1 LLYISHQCKLESLY
15 ACYVAHTQTPK
26 RCRSDLK
33 LQLTIEHPRQIP
45 TLSIILLTHATTA
58 HIGAFAHCCKNF
70 PLFTRIPIY
79 ATTPV
84 ISLGRTLLQDL
95 YASTPLAS
103 TLIPPA
109 SLSETS
115 HAYSPDQD
123 GPHLLL
129 QSPTTED
136 IAAYFSLIHPLKY
149 SQSHQ
154 PLPSPFSPPLNGLT
168 VTAYNAGHTLG
179 GTIWHIQ
186 HGMESI
192 VYAVD
197 WNLIR
202 ENVLSGAAWL
212 GGAAAGGSEVI
223 EQLRKPT
230 ALVCSSKGAERH
242 TLPGGRKRRDDLLLD
257 MIRNV
262 VGRGGTVL
270 IPTDTSARVLELA
283 YLLEHAWRRD
293 VTGIDKVG
301 GLKNAKLFLASKN
314 VGATMRYARSMIEWM
329 DENVAREIEM
339 EGSSNTTR
347 QHKRADSRRIGGNA
361 NNTEAKEDPAG
372 KNVGPFEFKYLKLLE
387 RKKDVERIL
396 TNKTGQVILAS
407 DTSLEWGFSKEI
419 LRSIAGDPANLII
432 LTERASGPQD
442 VADHGRRSGLS
453 RTLWEWYEARSDGVA
468 MEAGSDGEN
477 LEQVYTGGRV
487 LQVVDAHQAPLE
499 GKELLIYQQY
509 LATQRQLQNTLQ
521 SNNGP
526 SLETSADVVDDT
538 SSTSSSSDESDSER
552 QGKALTISATLAHG
566 NRNKLG
572 LSTEELGINVLLRH
586 KSVYDYDVRGKKGR
600 EKMFPFIA
608 KRKRADDFGE
618 LIRPEEY
625 LRAEERDDVD
635 GQDMRVN
642 AIGDENKLGQKRKWD
657 SAGLQEHPLHRR
669 LSNGGGKRRQTSNN
683 NLRERVNLPNGDL
696 DLNDHA
702 QVPNEGDSDVSEDEA
717 DEPLDSGPS
726 KVTFGTSTIEVSLR
740 IAYVDFSGV
749 HDKRSLSMM
758 IPLIQPRKL
767 VLIAGAKDETLSLAD
782 ECRKQLQAKTGGWT
796 EGLAVDVF
804 TPLIGQ
810 SVDASV
816 DTNAWTVKLSESL
829 VKRLQWQNV
838 RGLAVVTLAGLLGP
852 TVTEDASQNITGILK
867 KQKFVKEEGETSNS
881 VEQSPF
887 LDKILQPPP
896 TLDVLPAS
904 MAAAT
909 RSAAQALHVGDL
921 RLADLRKIL
930 QSSGQ
935 AAEFRGEG
943 TLLIDGVVAVRKTV
957 TGSIEV
963 EGGGPMSLNPRSR
976 QIEGAFHAVKNKV
989 YQGLAVVG
997 GA

>member
-1 LLYISHQCKLESLY
+1 
-15 ACYVAHTQTPK
+15 
-26 RCRSDLK
+26 
-33 LQLTIEHPRQIP
+33 
-45 TLSIILLTHATTA
+45 
-58 HIGAFAHCCKNF
+58 
-70 PLFTRIPIY
+70 
-79 ATTPV
+79 
-84 ISLGRTLLQDL
+84 
-95 YASTPLAS
+95 
-103 TLIPPA
+103 
-109 SLSETS
+109 
-115 HAYSPDQD
+115 
-123 GPHLLL
+123 
-129 QSPTTED
+129 
-136 IAAYFSLIHPLKY
+136 
-149 SQSHQ
+149 
-154 PLPSPFSPPLNGLT
+154 
-168 VTAYNAGHTLG
+168 
-179 GTIWHIQ
+179 
-186 HGMESI
+186 MESI

-230 ALVCSSKGAERH
+230 ALVCSSKGAEKL

-293 VTGIDKVG
+293 ATGVDKIG

-329 DENVAREIEM
+329 DENVAREIET

-347 QHKRADSRRIGGNA
+347 QHKRTDSRRNVSGVTNV
-361 NNTEAKEDPAG
+361 EAKEDSAG
-372 KNVGPFEFKYLKLLE
+372 RNMGPFDFKHLKLLE
-387 RKKDVERIL
+387 RKKEVDRIL
-396 TNKTGQVILAS
+396 SNKTGQVILAS
-407 DTSLEWGFSKEI
+407 DTSLEWGFSKDI

-432 LTERASGPQD
+432 LTERSSGSQD

-477 LEQVYTGGRV
+477 LEQVYTGGRD
-487 LQVVDAHQAPLE
+487 LQVVDAQQAPLE

-521 SNNGP
+521 SNNGA
-526 SLETSADVVDDT
+526 SLETSADVVDEA
-538 SSTSSSSDESDSER
+538 SSTSSSSDESDSEQ
-552 QGKALTISATLAHG
+552 QGKALNISATLAHA

-586 KSVYDYDVRGKKGR
+586 KGVYDYDVRGKKGR
-600 EKMFPFIA
+600 EKMFPFIP
-608 KRKRADDFGE
+608 KRKRADDFGD

-635 GQDMRVN
+635 GQDMRLI
-642 AIGDENKLGQKRKWD
+642 ATKDENKLGQKRKWD
-657 SAGLQEHPLHRR
+657 SAGLQDDPRHRR
-669 LSNGGGKRRQTSNN
+669 LSNGGGKRRRTSNSN
-683 NLRERVNLPNGDL
+683 QHERGNVSNGDM

-702 QVPNEGDSDVSEDEA
+702 EVPNGGDSDVSEDEA
-717 DEPLDSGPS
+717 DELSDSGPS
-726 KVTFGTSTIEVSLR
+726 KVTFATSTIEVSLR

-767 VLIAGAKDETLSLAD
+767 VLVAGAKDETLSLAD

-796 EGLAVDVF
+796 KGLALDVL
-804 TPLIGQ
+804 TPLVGQ

-829 VKRLQWQNV
+829 VKRLRWQNV
-838 RGLAVVTLAGLLGP
+838 RGLAVVTLAGLLAP
-852 TVTEDASQNITGILK
+852 TVTENTSQTTANSTK
-867 KQKFVKEEGETSNS
+867 KQKLVKEEGEASNL
-881 VEQSPF
+881 VEQSPT

-904 MAAAT
+904 MDAAT
-909 RSAAQALHVGDL
+909 RSAAQSLHVGDL

-943 TLLIDGVVAVRKTV
+943 TLLIDGIVAVRKTL
-957 TGSIEV
+957 TGRIEV
-963 EGGGPMSLNPRSR
+963 EGGGPMSLDPRSR
-976 QIEGAFHAVKNKV
+976 QIEGAFHAVKKRV
-989 YQGLAVVG
+989 YEGLAVVTG
-997 GA
+997 G

>member
-1 LLYISHQCKLESLY
+1 
-15 ACYVAHTQTPK
+15 
-26 RCRSDLK
+26 
-33 LQLTIEHPRQIP
+33 
-45 TLSIILLTHATTA
+45 
-58 HIGAFAHCCKNF
+58 
-70 PLFTRIPIY
+70 
-79 ATTPV
+79 
-84 ISLGRTLLQDL
+84 
-95 YASTPLAS
+95 
-103 TLIPPA
+103 
-109 SLSETS
+109 
-115 HAYSPDQD
+115 
-123 GPHLLL
+123 
-129 QSPTTED
+129 
-136 IAAYFSLIHPLKY
+136 
-149 SQSHQ
+149 
-154 PLPSPFSPPLNGLT
+154 
-168 VTAYNAGHTLG
+168 
-179 GTIWHIQ
+179 
-186 HGMESI
+186 MESI

-202 ENVLSGAAWL
+202 ESVLSGAAWL

-230 ALVCSSKGAERH
+230 ALICSSKGAERH

-293 VTGIDKVG
+293 ASGIDKSG

-329 DENVAREIEM
+329 DENVAREIET
-339 EGSSNTTR
+339 EGSTNTTR
-347 QHKRADSRRIGGNA
+347 QHKRTDSRRVGSGA
-361 NNTEAKEDPAG
+361 KNTEAKEDPAG
-372 KNVGPFEFKYLKLLE
+372 KNVGPFDFKYLKLLE
-387 RKKDVERIL
+387 RKKEVERIL
-396 TNKTGQVILAS
+396 CNKTGQVVLAS

-432 LTERASGPQD
+432 LTERSSGSEN
-442 VADHGRRSGLS
+442 VAGHSRRSGLS
-453 RTLWEWYEARSDGVA
+453 RTLWDWYEARSDGVA
-468 MEAGSDGEN
+468 IEAGSDGEN
-477 LEQVYTGGRV
+477 LEQVYTGGRE

-509 LATQRQLQNTLQ
+509 LATQRQLQNTIH
-521 SNNGP
+521 SNNGT
-526 SLETSADVVDDT
+526 SLETSADVVDET
-538 SSTSSSSDESDSER
+538 SSTSSTSDESESEQ
-552 QGKALTISATLAHG
+552 QGKALNTSATLAHA

-586 KSVYDYDVRGKKGR
+586 KGVYDYDVRGKRGR
-600 EKMFPFIA
+600 EKMFPFLA
-608 KRKRADDFGE
+608 KRKRADDFGD

-625 LRAEERDDVD
+625 LRAEERDEVD
-635 GQDMRVN
+635 GQDMRVTVT
-642 AIGDENKLGQKRKWD
+642 GDENKLGQKRKWD
-657 SAGLQEHPLHRR
+657 SAGLQGDPLHRR

-683 NLRERVNLPNGDL
+683 NWREPVNLSNGDIDQNNNAEVPNG
-696 DLNDHA
+696 
-702 QVPNEGDSDVSEDEA
+702 GDSDVSEDEA
-717 DEPLDSGPS
+717 DEPLNSGPS
-726 KVTFGTSTIEVSLR
+726 KVTFATSTIEVSLR

-767 VLIAGAKDETLSLAD
+767 VLVAGTKDETLSLAD

-796 EGLAVDVF
+796 EGLAVDVL

-829 VKRLQWQNV
+829 VKRLHWQNV
-838 RGLAVVTLAGLLGP
+838 RGLAVVTLAGLLAP
-852 TVTEDASQNITGILK
+852 AITDDASQITPGSAK
-867 KQKFVKEEGETSNS
+867 KQKLVKEEGEPSNL
-881 VEQSPF
+881 VEQRPT
-887 LDKILQPPP
+887 LEKILQPPP

-909 RSAAQALHVGDL
+909 RSVAQSLHVGDL

-957 TGSIEV
+957 TGRIEV

-976 QIEGAFHAVKNKV
+976 HIEGAFHAVKKKV
-989 YQGLAVVG
+989 YEGLAVVDG
-997 GA
+997 G